1 MNTIILMWNPQISS
15 LSIDDYLEGMKYFE
29 EFNLNWSVFDF
40 KNVHK
45 GDRFY
50 MVRVGNGNT
59 GIVMSG
65 QIFSSPHLDE
75 HWDDDQKTAF
85 YVDLDI
91 EYMFH
96 PDKGPI
102 LDTEFLSEVIPDFNW
117 AGGHSGQVL
126 TTTQAATLEK
136 LWQAHIKRNASVL
149 TNTQLVI
156 HADTPCLDYVKYGI
170 SQRARQNIEGVEHL
184 DTFYS
189 QNSDDTNQATIVDFH
204 YNDRNYYIDFI
215 IRPVNGDHLLQFH
228 FTNILDL
235 RWDNA
240 LFITNIRSSRIYSEY
255 SYIVAEFDGTRL
267 QISAD
272 SLTITPLDPEKYDN

>member
-1 MNTIILMWNPQISS
+1 MWNPQISS

-65 QIFSSPHLDE
+65 QIFSFPHLDE

-117 AGGHSGQVL
+117 AGGHSGHVL
-126 TTTQAATLEK
+126 NPTQAATLEK

-149 TNTQLVI
+149 ANTQLVI
-156 HADTPCLDYVKYGI
+156 HADTLCLDYVKYGI

-189 QNSDDTNQATIVDFH
+189 QNSDDTNQATIIDFH

-255 SYIVAEFDGTRL
+255 SYIVAEFDDTRL
-267 QISAD
+267 QISAE
-272 SLTITPLDPEKYDN
+272 SLTITPLDPEKYNN